1 MANLKYDNEIT
12 APIVIDP
19 YNDFKSE
26 GYKIRFGL
34 SKP

>member
-1 MANLKYDNEIT
+1 MSNLKYDNEIT
-12 APIVIDP
+12 PPIVIDF
-19 YNDFKSE
+19 NSE